1 MSLVLSPP
9 PPCAAKQALSSVSSD
24 MSIIYSPLPFDKSPL
39 PDLAPEDED
48 LAWLEDQRTTS
59 PGEGRGKL
67 VTDLALLLKRSS
79 PRSDSPLVKEPELPT
94 EAKQTKTPEQNT
106 STATGK
112 TTTVTSKLPR
122 FSPNIP
128 EKVEHRQ
135 SSGTFGP
142 KRLVKSATAA
152 KSPLCNDPSA
162 TRKVAQPSKEGK
174 GKAGSP
180 LISSTVLSPRR
191 GKVARP
197 HQGVPFM

>member
-79 PRSDSPLVKEPELPT
+79 PRSDSPLIKEPELPT
-94 EAKQTKTPEQNT
+94 ESKQTITPEQNT
-106 STATGK
+106 STATRK
-112 TTTVTSKLPR
+112 TTAVTPKLPR
-122 FSPNIP
+122 FSPNNP
-128 EKVEHRQ
+128 EKV
-135 SSGTFGP
+135 
-142 KRLVKSATAA
+142 
-152 KSPLCNDPSA
+152 
-162 TRKVAQPSKEGK
+162 
-174 GKAGSP
+174 
-180 LISSTVLSPRR
+180 
-191 GKVARP
+191 
-197 HQGVPFM
+197 